1 MKNIFRFKQFSV
13 DQSGCG
19 MKINTD
25 GVLLGALAGV
35 SDPARVLDI
44 GAGTGVISLMLAQRF
59 PHARID
65 AVEVDA
71 SAAEAAR
78 GNFEASPFA
87 SQLQLIHSSFQDYSK
102 KMDSAAYNLI
112 VSNPPFFLNSL
123 KNPDHQK
130 TLARHAEEG
139 FFEELVQFAEHHLSR
154 DGELWLILPTEAAL
168 QTRTLADEAGFYLVR
183 CVQVKSFADDQPHRE
198 VLVFSKKHEK
208 KETASLIIY
217 EAPKIY
223 TEAYKSLLR
232 DFLIIF

>member
-25 GVLLGALAGV
+25 GVLLGALAGG
-35 SDPARVLDI
+35 SDPERILDI

-59 PHARID
+59 PHARVD
-65 AVEVDA
+65 AVEVDP

-78 GNFEASPFA
+78 ANFAVSPFA
-87 SQLQLIHSSFQDYSK
+87 GRLQLIDSSFQDYGK
-102 KMDSAAYNLI
+102 QLDPVVYNLI

-139 FFEELVQFAEHHLSR
+139 FFDELVQFAQQHLSWE
-154 DGELWLILPTEAAL
+154 GELWLILPTEAAL
-168 QTRTLADEAGFYLVR
+168 QTQNLAAGAGFYLTK
-183 CVQVKSFADDQPHRE
+183 CIEVKSFADYLPHRE
-198 VLVFSKKHEK
+198 VLVFSRIQEK
-208 KETASLIIY
+208 KDTASLIIY

-223 TEAYKSLLR
+223 TEAYKNVLR

>member
-1 MKNIFRFKQFSV
+1 MKNIFRFKQFTV

-25 GVLLGALAGV
+25 GVLLGALAGK
-35 SDPARVLDI
+35 SNPMRILDI

-59 PHARID
+59 QHAQVD
-65 AVEVDA
+65 AVEVDP

-78 GNFEASPFA
+78 TNFATSPFA
-87 SQLQLIHSSFQDYSK
+87 GRLQLIDKSFQEYGRQP
-102 KMDSAAYNLI
+102 DSSAYDLI

-139 FFEELVQFAEHHLSR
+139 FFDELVHFTQQHLSS
-154 DGELWLILPTEAAL
+154 DGELWLILPIEAAL
-168 QTRTLADEAGFYLVR
+168 QTRNLAAREGFYLTK
-183 CVQVKSFADDQPHRE
+183 CIEVKSFADDLPHRH
-198 VLVFSKKHEK
+198 VLVFSRQQKK
-208 KETASLIIY
+208 TDIISLVIY
-217 EAPKIY
+217 KAPKIY
-223 TEAYKSLLR
+223 TEAYKNVLR